1 MKKSRSWKIIYA
13 VCCLVYMGW
22 MILVGTNEFDRIN
35 GQYGRLAEQLDAGR
49 IKSAAL
55 EELLAECRKES
66 TLRLDREKD
75 ACLSWPPPVVE
86 AREKEIEDRFI
97 RARERGTIK
106 VVFFY
111 TAFVLIF
118 LFAPPFLIY
127 LLIVGIIT
135 LKKSIT
141 IIR

>member
-1 MKKSRSWKIIYA
+1 MKTIRSWKIIYA

-22 MILVGTNEFDRIN
+22 MILVGTIEFDRIN
-35 GQYGRLAEQLDAGR
+35 GQYSRLAEQLDAGR

-135 LKKSIT
+135 LKKSIK